1 MGFGFDKKKA
11 KAEFN
16 QKEPLIF
23 GIGAAVGLVITAILV
38 AKGQKKADD
47 ILDEREKV
55 AEPEEKK
62 ETEKTEAEEENS
74 EVKSEPSKKE
84 IFDLTWKCYVP
95 AAISGALTFGCIIG
109 GSYIS
114 WKKIVGL
121 TGTISFLVK
130 ERNNLER
137 GVRKKFGDE
146 AVDKIKKEMEAL
158 DPRNKKKKEEG
169 KNTDVKIVYKGVQVD
184 ETGHG
189 NFLCIE
195 RCFGR
200 RFRADP
206 EFVEAQCAEFNK
218 ALVENGLS
226 SVNDIYDYWD
236 LEPIDIADQYGWFY
250 DPNHPDYCNF
260 DENEGVLFAF
270 SRGFDEKL
278 QEECLYISC
287 WQSPPSENYLDL
299 VDS

>member
-1 MGFGFDKKKA
+1 MGFGFSKQKA

-23 GIGAAVGLVITAILV
+23 GIGAAIGLVVTAILV

-47 ILDEREKV
+47 ILRERE
-55 AEPEEKK
+55 EIFESG
-62 ETEKTEAEEENS
+62 EEEGS
-74 EVKSEPSKKE
+74 EVKTEPSKKE
-84 IFDLTWKCYVP
+84 VFDLTKSCYVP
-95 AAISGALTFGCIIG
+95 AAISGILTFGCIIG

-137 GVRKKFGDE
+137 GARKRFGDE

-158 DPRNKKKKEEG
+158 DPRNKKKKEEP
-169 KNTDVKIVYKGVQVD
+169 KNKKEDVKIIYKSIQVD

-195 RCFGR
+195 KCFGR

-206 EFVEAQCAEFNK
+206 EFVEAMCEEFNK
-218 ALVENGLS
+218 ALLDTELG
-226 SVNDIYDYWD
+226 SVNDMYDYWD
-236 LEPIDIADQYGWFY
+236 LEPIDIGDKYGWFY
-250 DPNHPDYCNF
+250 DPDRPDYCNF
-260 DENEGVLFAF
+260 DKNEGVQFSFA
-270 SRGFDEKL
+270 RGFDEKL

-287 WQSPPSENYLDL
+287 WQTPPSDNYLDL

>member
-1 MGFGFDKKKA
+1 MGLGFNKTKA
-11 KAEFN
+11 QAEFN

-23 GIGAAVGLVITAILV
+23 GIGAAIGLVVTAILA

-47 ILDEREKV
+47 ILDERKETVKSEE
-55 AEPEEKK
+55 AAEEKS
-62 ETEKTEAEEENS
+62 ETE

-84 IFDLTWKCYVP
+84 VFNLTWKCYVP
-95 AAISGALTFGCIIG
+95 AAISGIFTFGCIIG

-137 GVRKKFGDE
+137 GARKQFGDE

-158 DPRNKKKKEEG
+158 DPRNKKKKEEP
-169 KNTDVKIVYKGVQVD
+169 KDKKEDVKIVYKAIQVD

-189 NFLCIE
+189 DFLCE
-195 RCFGR
+195 EKCFGR
-200 RFRADP
+200 KFRADP
-206 EFVEAQCAEFNK
+206 EFVEAMCEEFNK
-218 ALVENGLS
+218 ALLENGLS

-236 LEPIDIADQYGWFY
+236 LEPTDVGDQYGWFY
-250 DPNHPDYCNF
+250 DKDHPDYCNY
-260 DENEGVLFAF
+260 DEEEGVKFSFAI
-270 SRGFDEKL
+270 GFNEKL
-278 QEECLYISC
+278 QEDCLYISC
-287 WQSPPSENYLDL
+287 WQTPPSERFLDL